1 MDKIIINIKSIFPF
15 KSGAHGPR
23 RGKEMKELESIENG
37 FISFNE
43 GKISGIGLMEE
54 INLNGLAGTAEVI
67 DARGQFA
74 LPCFVDSHTHVVFA
88 EPRHTEFVDRIKG
101 LTYEEIALRGGG
113 ILNSAKKL
121 QESSEEKLYLDAM
134 ARLEELMVLGTGSIE
149 IKTSSNEQSAIELDS
164 NSEDVLTR
172 HLLKLSEVED
182 QFRQLTNK
190 FEEINFKLD
199 KLSNRLSKIQA
210 DNQIR
215 FQDIET
221 VMSSGEVTTKLTSKP
236 KVETNEVLP
245 GSSQPQDLGS
255 ISYKDTETSETS
267 QKIESVDTT
276 ASVVTETFQAEEK
289 ILPQDLTPKK
299 QYEFATSFLKVG
311 DYSTAERAFREFVLS
326 NSEHELAGSA
336 QYWYAETFR
345 IRQLYTDAASAYL
358 EGYQKYPKGNK
369 APINLLKLGVSMVQI
384 GEKDQGCKM
393 INGVQLQY
401 PKANQSVI
409 QKAKYESKKFECIKE
424 DS

>member
-1 MDKIIINIKSIFPF
+1 MFNYKKLIQLKFTFILIFLSNVAF
-15 KSGAHGPR
+15 ADNH
-23 RGKEMKELESIENG
+23 
-37 FISFNE
+37 
-43 GKISGIGLMEE
+43 
-54 INLNGLAGTAEVI
+54 NLN
-67 DARGQFA
+67 
-74 LPCFVDSHTHVVFA
+74 
-88 EPRHTEFVDRIKG
+88 
-101 LTYEEIALRGGG
+101 EILELIQKDLKTLEKAVYSGSINTG
-113 ILNSAKKL
+113 NSDTQKKFD
-121 QESSEEKLYLDAM
+121 ENSEE
-134 ARLEELMVLGTGSIE
+134 
-149 IKTSSNEQSAIELDS
+149 
-164 NSEDVLTR
+164 VLTR
-172 HLLKLSEVED
+172 HLLKLSEVES
-182 QFRQLTNK
+182 QFRELTNK
-190 FEEINFKLD
+190 FEEINFKID
-199 KLSNRLSKIQA
+199 KLSNRLSKVQA
-210 DNQIR
+210 DNQLR

-221 VMSSGEVTTKLTSKP
+221 SISSGEISEQLSSKP
-236 KVETNEVLP
+236 KSESSDVLP

-267 QKIESVDTT
+267 QQIQSVDTT
-276 ASVVTETFQAEEK
+276 ASIVTETFQTEEK

-393 INGVQLQY
+393 INGVELQY
-401 PKANQSVI
+401 PNANPSVI

>member
-1 MDKIIINIKSIFPF
+1 MFNYKKIIRLKLILVFIFFPNIIFADNHNINEILDLIQKDLKTLERAVYSESTNSNSQKST
-15 KSGAHGPR
+15 
-23 RGKEMKELESIENG
+23 
-37 FISFNE
+37 NE
-43 GKISGIGLMEE
+43 
-54 INLNGLAGTAEVI
+54 
-67 DARGQFA
+67 
-74 LPCFVDSHTHVVFA
+74 
-88 EPRHTEFVDRIKG
+88 
-101 LTYEEIALRGGG
+101 
-113 ILNSAKKL
+113 
-121 QESSEEKLYLDAM
+121 
-134 ARLEELMVLGTGSIE
+134 
-149 IKTSSNEQSAIELDS
+149 

-172 HLLKLSEVED
+172 HLLKLSDVEK
-182 QFRQLTNK
+182 QFQELTNK

-199 KLSNRLSKIQA
+199 KLSNRLSKVQA

-215 FQDIET
+215 FQDMENAL
-221 VMSSGEVTTKLTSKP
+221 SSGEVGTKLTSIP
-236 KVETNEVLP
+236 KEQAEKVLP

-255 ISYKDTETSETS
+255 ISYKDTETSETY

-393 INGVQLQY
+393 INGVEVQY